1 MPFLLLFDMGL
12 LIIGT
17 REIAFA
23 AGREQTTATA
33 SRESHDVIG
42 TFLRFRGARA
52 ATLLMILGSVA
63 AFSVLV
69 GLIPAKI
76 ESANV
81 HAILI
86 CALSSGLVLSTYT
99 YQGFLEGTGNYHLDR
114 MVSAGTV
121 LLSGLAVGAAAY
133 LSHSFWWVIGA
144 WYGGQA
150 ATLATKAIV
159 AHRVNPRIH
168 TMWRVAPREVGA
180 TFKQSFS
187 VFLLQLGAA
196 LTKYVQYPIITEVLG
211 LAALST
217 YFFVVR
223 IASTFDQAISV
234 LNASQRAIFSQLLA
248 AGKRLEA
255 RRLMLS
261 VLAQVAT
268 LSGVSAVVVIFIL
281 PPFVALFTSHGGLSR
296 VPFWVIG
303 LDLISMSTSGM
314 MSQFVIASGRNPF
327 AKVVLL
333 AGVLTIGLLS
343 FLVPRYGL
351 LGAALGQFVANL
363 LTNLG
368 YSAWHFRKLSQQLK
382 NVSEGPD
389 YGSDP

>member
-23 AGREQTTATA
+23 AGREQMATSA
-33 SRESHDVIG
+33 DTESTDLIG
-42 TFLRFRGARA
+42 TFLRFRGARV
-52 ATLLMILGSVA
+52 ATLLIILGSVA

-69 GLIPAKI
+69 AFIPTRI

-86 CALSSGLVLSTYT
+86 CALSSGLVLSTFT
-99 YQGFLEGTGNYHLDR
+99 YQGFLEGTGNYHIDR
-114 MVSAGTV
+114 IVSAGTV
-121 LLSGLAVGAAAY
+121 LLSGLAIGAAAY
-133 LSHSFWWVIGA
+133 FSHSFWWVIGF

-150 ATLATKAIV
+150 ITLIAKAIV
-159 AHRVNPRIH
+159 AHRVNPMIH
-168 TMWRVAPREVGA
+168 RKWRVAPGELGA
-180 TFKQSFS
+180 TFKQSLS
-187 VFLLQLGAA
+187 VFILQLGAA
-196 LTKYVQYPIITEVLG
+196 LTKYIQYPIITEVLG

-248 AGKRLEA
+248 AGKRSDA
-255 RRLMLS
+255 RSLMLT
-261 VLAQVAT
+261 VLGQVAI
-268 LSGVSAVVVIFIL
+268 LSTISAAAIIFLL
-281 PPFVALFTSHGGLSR
+281 PPFVTLFTSHGGLSR

-333 AGVLTIGLLS
+333 AGVLTVGLLS

-351 LGAALGQFVANL
+351 VGAALGQFVANL
-363 LTNLG
+363 ATNLG
-368 YSAWHFRKLSQQLK
+368 YSAWHFRKLSHELR
-382 NVSEGPD
+382 NGAT
-389 YGSDP
+389 G